1 MTKALKLEP
10 LMNMRPLSLRDIYR
24 QCRGRRLLNTLSL
37 EKARFYTTPPP
48 HSGYVRLT
56 NRRLIY
62 IYGQDS
68 GQFLQGLTTANIP
81 SSIISSPSGF
91 YSAFLNAQGRILHD
105 VFIYPATPKQ
115 ILPNTTQ
122 GLGGSNAD
130 AETGFVIEVDANET
144 DTLAKWLKRYKL
156 RAKVSI
162 TKIEDDEWGIY
173 SAWSSHGYSFMNS
186 FSDQSPSPEILMV
199 DNRAPSFGLRALL
212 PIHPVTPG
220 RKALFVDDG
229 YLKVNDLVFHEC
241 SIQQYQ
247 IRRILHGIPE
257 GQCEIQKE
265 IALPQESNL
274 DYMLGVDF
282 RKGCYVG
289 QELTIR
295 THHTGVVRKR
305 ILPVML
311 YSSDGDKESQK
322 PEELVYNH
330 EEGNST
336 ESPPPGTQHNISL
349 LGGKGRST
357 GKWLGGVGNLGLA
370 LCRLEP
376 MIGVQDEFKMQ
387 WEDAQG
393 NRNRE
398 MKVKAFVPKWHRER
412 QEMVGLKKI

>member
-1 MTKALKLEP
+1 
-10 LMNMRPLSLRDIYR
+10 MRPLNLQRDIYKH
-24 QCRGRRLLNTLSL
+24 CRGRRLFTSSINSSSL
-37 EKARFYTTPPP
+37 EKARSCPTRPP

-68 GQFLQGLTTANIP
+68 AQFLQGLTTANIP
-81 SSIISSPSGF
+81 SSIISSPGGF

-115 ILPNTTQ
+115 ILPNTDQ
-122 GLGGSNAD
+122 GSGDSNAN
-130 AETGFVIEVDANET
+130 AENGFVIEVDANET
-144 DTLAKWLKRYKL
+144 DALAKWLRRYKL
-156 RAKVSI
+156 RAKISI
-162 TKIEDDEWGIY
+162 TKIEDGEWGVY

-186 FSDQSPSPEILMV
+186 SRDSPYTDQSPSPEILMV
-199 DNRAPSFGLRALL
+199 DNRAPYFGLRVLL
-212 PIHPVTPG
+212 PIHPLTPG
-220 RKALFVDDG
+220 RKAFFFDDG
-229 YLKVNDLVFHEC
+229 QLKVNDQVFHEC
-241 SIQQYQ
+241 SIQQYH

-257 GQCEIQKE
+257 GQSEIQKE

-311 YSSDGDKESQK
+311 YSSDGDKDSQK

-330 EEGNST
+330 EEENST
-336 ESPPPGTQHNISL
+336 EAPPPGTQHNISL
-349 LGGKGRST
+349 LGGNGRST
-357 GKWLGGVGNLGLA
+357 GKWLRGVGNLGLA
-370 LCRLEP
+370 LCRLET

-398 MKVKAFVPKWHRER
+398 VKVKAFVPKWHRER
-412 QEMVGLKKI
+412 QEMVGLKKV